1 MRTQNE
7 KRHDE
12 SSPMRAIVSAWMLW
26 ALIILGLVASWAVQV
41 PVLEMWPRLIGETG
55 QDAPA
60 SGSNA
65 GPIVAP
71 FATAA
76 GPASGGLIVLRPET
90 TN

>member
-1 MRTQNE
+1 MRTQKE

-26 ALIILGLVASWAVQV
+26 ALIILGLLTSWAVQV
-41 PVLEMWPRLIGETG
+41 PVLEMWPRLIGATE

-60 SGSNA
+60 PGSNA
-65 GPIVAP
+65 GPMIAP

-76 GPASGGLIVLRPET
+76 GPASGGPIVLSREK